1 MLLGNGGGDALERS
15 RIKKKWIRIGGLKV
29 YTGVCFVFTLCMVRP
44 GNQQVAD
51 SDKNVYSP
59 QCPG

>member
-1 MLLGNGGGDALERS
+1 MGGDALERS